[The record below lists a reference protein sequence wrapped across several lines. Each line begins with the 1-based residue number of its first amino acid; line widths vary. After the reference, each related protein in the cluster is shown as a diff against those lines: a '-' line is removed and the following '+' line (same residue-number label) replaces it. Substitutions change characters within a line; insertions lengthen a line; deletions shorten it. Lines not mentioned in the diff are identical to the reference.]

1 MSVPQKLL
9 DKLNT
14 LGETIELDD
23 AGACLSVGDVL
34 LYAGRARI
42 TGDIIPR
49 DCVIGDDGA
58 AVRILQTLLVIY
70 GYNITIDGVFG
81 AKTREAVTDFQTK
94 KAVTVNTPGTVGI
107 KTWTKLMEVIA

>member
-1 MSVPQKLL
+1 MSLPTSLVE
-9 DKLNT
+9 KLNT
-14 LGETIELDD
+14 LGETIELDS
-23 AGACLSVGDVL
+23 AGTGLSAGDVL
-34 LYAGRARI
+34 LYVGRARV
-42 TGDIIPR
+42 TGDITPR

-81 AKTREAVTDFQTK
+81 AKTKDAVSDFQTK
-94 KAVTVNTPGTVGI
+94 KAVPVNEPGTVGM